1 MYTREKSSVKK
12 RMADAFVDMLS
23 QKSYADITVTDI
35 VNTAQVARASFYR
48 NFNSISDVV
57 DYITDELANEFID
70 KIFPVLNSNDENK
83 WREFLFDFINNALN
97 NRGKIE
103 AINLQNTAVLFSH
116 LNTKMQM
123 YVNVNSNKTISDKY
137 TSYVKACLINNVVK
151 KWIDDGMVETPE
163 EIINYLMSFITLF

>member
-35 VNTAQVARASFYR
+35 VNTAQVARVSFYR

-70 KIFPVLNSNDENK
+70 KILPVLNSNDENK

>member
-35 VNTAQVARASFYR
+35 VNTAQVARVSFYR

-57 DYITDELANEFID
+57 DYITDELANDFID
-70 KIFPVLNSNDENK
+70 KILPVLNSNDENK
-83 WREFLFDFINNALN
+83 WREFLFDFINNGLN

>member
-35 VNTAQVARASFYR
+35 VNTAKVARVSFYR

-70 KIFPVLNSNDENK
+70 KILPVLNSNDENK

>member
-23 QKSYADITVTDI
+23 QKSNADITVTDI
-35 VNTAQVARASFYR
+35 VNTAQVARVSFYR

-70 KIFPVLNSNDENK
+70 KILPVLNSNDENK

-103 AINLQNTAVLFSH
+103 AINLQNTAVLFFY

>member
-1 MYTREKSSVKK
+1 
-12 RMADAFVDMLS
+12 MADAFVDMLS
-23 QKSYADITVTDI
+23 QKSYVDITVTDI
-35 VNTAQVARASFYR
+35 VNTAQVARVSFYR
-48 NFNSISDVV
+48 NFNSISDVI

-70 KIFPVLNSNDENK
+70 KILPVLNSNDENK

>member
-35 VNTAQVARASFYR
+35 VNTAQVARVSFYR

-57 DYITDELANEFID
+57 DYITDELANEFLD
-70 KIFPVLNSNDENK
+70 KILPVLNSNDENK